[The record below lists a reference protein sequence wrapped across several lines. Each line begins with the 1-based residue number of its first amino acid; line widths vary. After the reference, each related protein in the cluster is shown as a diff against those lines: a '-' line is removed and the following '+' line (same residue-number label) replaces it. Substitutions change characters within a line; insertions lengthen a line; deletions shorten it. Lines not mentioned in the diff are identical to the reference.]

1 MKNKKI
7 LDYISKVA
15 IFSALSIILYFVPKF
30 PLPFLFP
37 SFLEVQFSNLP
48 AILGGFVLGPIGG
61 CCIVIIRTLIKL
73 PFSSTMYVGE
83 LADLLIGI
91 STVFVSSMIYKYVKT
106 KKGGILG
113 LVFGTITWVIVAILA
128 NGTFLINFYKEVAGI
143 DAVIGMCKS
152 IFPNMTESNFMSLYL
167 LGAVLPF
174 NFMLAS
180 IVSIVTFLVYKKI
193 SFLFKKDFVGKNKK
207 EEKQNENTDNI

>member
-1 MKNKKI
+1 
-7 LDYISKVA
+7 
-15 IFSALSIILYFVPKF
+15 
-30 PLPFLFP
+30 
-37 SFLEVQFSNLP
+37 
-48 AILGGFVLGPIGG
+48 
-61 CCIVIIRTLIKL
+61 
-73 PFSSTMYVGE
+73 MYVGE

-180 IVSIVTFLVYKKI
+180 IVSIVAFLVYKKI

>member
-1 MKNKKI
+1 M
-7 LDYISKVA
+7 SKVA

-61 CCIVIIRTLIKL
+61 CCIVIVRTLIKL

-83 LADLLIGI
+83 LADLMIGV
-91 STVFVSSMIYKYVKT
+91 SAVLVSSIIYKHVKT

-113 LVFGTITWVIVAILA
+113 LIFGTITWVIVAMIA
-128 NGTFLINFYKEVAGI
+128 NGTFLIDFYKEVAGI

-152 IFPNMTESNFMSLYL
+152 VFPHINESNFMMLYL
-167 LGAVLPF
+167 FGAVLPF
-174 NFMLAS
+174 NFLLAS
-180 IVSIVTFLVYKKI
+180 VVSIVTFLVYKKI
-193 SFLFKKDFVGKNKK
+193 SFLFKKDFIGRKK
-207 EEKQNENTDNI
+207 EEQQHENIDSI